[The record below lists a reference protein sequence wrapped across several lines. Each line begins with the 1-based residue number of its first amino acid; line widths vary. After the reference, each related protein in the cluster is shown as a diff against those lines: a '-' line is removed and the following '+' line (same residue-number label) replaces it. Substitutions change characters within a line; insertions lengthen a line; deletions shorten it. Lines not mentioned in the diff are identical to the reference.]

1 MNQEYVTVE
10 RYKKL
15 VGFVNELVQNYN
27 NMEQRITAL
36 EKQVHEVRD
45 SDVQGD
51 IAFEAELT
59 KSDRPVIDQE

>member
-1 MNQEYVTVE
+1 MSQEYVTVE

-15 VGFVNELVQNYN
+15 VDFVNELVQNYN
-27 NMEQRITAL
+27 NLERRITAL
-36 EKQVHEVRD
+36 EKQTHEVGD

-59 KSDRPVIDQE
+59 K

>member
-15 VGFVNELVQNYN
+15 VDFVNELVQNYN
-27 NMEQRITAL
+27 NLERRITAL
-36 EKQVHEVRD
+36 EKQTHEAGE
-45 SDVQGD
+45 SDLQKD

-59 KSDRPVIDQE
+59 K